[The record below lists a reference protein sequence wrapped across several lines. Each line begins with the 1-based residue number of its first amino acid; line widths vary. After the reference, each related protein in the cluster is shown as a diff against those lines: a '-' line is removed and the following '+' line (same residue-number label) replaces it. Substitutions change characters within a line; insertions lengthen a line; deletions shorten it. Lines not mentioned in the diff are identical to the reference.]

1 MIYKNEN
8 SKDSNLLN
16 DTNSESSN
24 FATRKWD
31 VINNQNITD
40 MLKEMKVIQTLNLKQ
55 KLLNLFF
62 VIIQT
67 HIFL

>member
-62 VIIQT
+62 LIIQT